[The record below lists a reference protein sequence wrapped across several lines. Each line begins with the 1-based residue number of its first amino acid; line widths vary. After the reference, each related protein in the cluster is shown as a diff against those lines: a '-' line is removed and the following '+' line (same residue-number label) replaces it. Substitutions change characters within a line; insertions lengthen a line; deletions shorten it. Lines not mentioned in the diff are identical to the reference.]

1 MEKLKISFYT
11 TCMGRLKHVKRT
23 LPKNIEENKDYDN
36 CEFVI
41 LDYNSPDGLANWI
54 VDNFKEHLAEARVA
68 PTPAT
73 QKKLTRPLDRSAGA
87 ALKRSLNLSVDGL
100 DDLAWKLE
108 YQEICSSLLAWL
120 GRPCVTKRLSA

>member
-1 MEKLKISFYT
+1 M
-11 TCMGRLKHVKRT
+11 
-23 LPKNIEENKDYDN
+23 N
-36 CEFVI
+36 
-41 LDYNSPDGLANWI
+41 
-54 VDNFKEHLAEARVA
+54 NFKEHLAEARVA

-108 YQEICSSLLAWL
+108 YQYKGVDPKAIANLKALYKQGLKIQRS
-120 GRPCVTKRLSA
+120 VMSAIDKAKT